1 MPPVAVARRDVRR
14 CLAHGVAVFRG
25 VFSVLSRAATLGGAV
40 HSRTASAMATVDQ
53 GKDVEAAT
61 MSAQEEFNRKNVAAW
76 AERKAKEQAE
86 IQAKRDQDA
95 ELAAF
100 WAERR
105 ERECPEYTDA
115 EIQVAFAKTFE
126 ALFRI
131 DQDRDQVRS
140 RSGESVT
147 ATDPN
152 TRQHGRQRL
161 RTALEPFPHLPE
173 WHGKSIPGI
182 ADGAPSPVG
191 LMREGAEQAAPRHD
205 VVGRNGALALIQ
217 KLNEDKMVLDLTFGD
232 VFDWP
237 SYLRSSR
244 PLQVGASKLLQGRGT
259 PGPRQCRG
267 RRSGAVLGASSG
279 VVRQSHHALLRSLG

>member
-1 MPPVAVARRDVRR
+1 
-14 CLAHGVAVFRG
+14 
-25 VFSVLSRAATLGGAV
+25 
-40 HSRTASAMATVDQ
+40 MATVDQ

-126 ALFRI
+126 ALFPI

-152 TRQHGRQRL
+152 TRQNGRQRL

-173 WHGKSIPGI
+173 WYGKSIPGI

-191 LMREGAEQAAPRHD
+191 PDAGRSRAGSAA
-205 VVGRNGALALIQ
+205 
-217 KLNEDKMVLDLTFGD
+217 T
-232 VFDWP
+232 
-237 SYLRSSR
+237 
-244 PLQVGASKLLQGRGT
+244 
-259 PGPRQCRG
+259 
-267 RRSGAVLGASSG
+267 
-279 VVRQSHHALLRSLG
+279 